1 MAQSTTNLGKI
12 HVFPSE
18 TLYNQFKD
26 IIADNDL
33 ALLKDDG
40 AYIVAALL
48 EQNGYVKFSNGLI
61 LQWGYCSDNQGFSAR
76 MITFP
81 LGFSNACYSLIASTK
96 NESMRLEYNS
106 GNGIVLSKTQ
116 AKIIFDG
123 EGGYW
128 FAVGR

>member
-61 LQWGYCSDNQGFSAR
+61 LQWGVNTGNSSGVEYS
-76 MITFP
+76 FP
-81 LGFSNACYSLIASTK
+81 VSFTSKLYTALATPCIKSEFWTTPATIVVKSLTK
-96 NESMRLEYNS
+96 YKVGAYDLQS
-106 GNGIVLSKTQ
+106 GQIWWLAIGV
-116 AKIIFDG
+116 
-123 EGGYW
+123 
-128 FAVGR
+128 